1 MASRLRIES
10 HSATPSP
17 TLILDTPADF
27 QLIVFPLGVKVRF
40 AYPFN
45 SEQYGRVR
53 IEETKRRRARQDRP
67 RLRSRLQDCRGRQRS
82 SRNGEARARC
92 ARDACR
98 PELAEIVAERGKLI
112 AIGRAFECLTWG

>member
-67 RLRSRLQDCRGRQRS
+67 RLRSRLQESGSTTIKPQWRS
-82 SRNGEARARC
+82 SSKMRAR
-92 ARDACR
+92 RLPPGACR
-98 PELAEIVAERGKLI
+98 DRSGARQAYSHRKGIRVPDVGV
-112 AIGRAFECLTWG
+112 